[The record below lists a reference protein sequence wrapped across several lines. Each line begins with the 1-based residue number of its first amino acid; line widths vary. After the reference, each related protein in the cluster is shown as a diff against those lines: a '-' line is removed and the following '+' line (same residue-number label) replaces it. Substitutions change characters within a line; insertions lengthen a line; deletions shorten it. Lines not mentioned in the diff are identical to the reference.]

1 MIITRFDRER
11 ERERERVG
19 AVFGPGDFIHSKDY
33 QKKEENRKQTK
44 ETEKKK
50 QKTEK
55 SMS

>member
-11 ERERERVG
+11 ERVG
-19 AVFGPGDFIHSKDY
+19 AVFSPGDFIHSKDY
-33 QKKEENRKQTK
+33 QKKEENRKQT
-44 ETEKKK
+44 EKKK

>member
-11 ERERERVG
+11 ESRGSFWSRR
-19 AVFGPGDFIHSKDY
+19 FYSFQRLSK
-33 QKKEENRKQTK
+33 KGRKQTK

-55 SMS
+55 SMSEKAG

>member
-11 ERERERVG
+11 EREQGQFLVQEIL
-19 AVFGPGDFIHSKDY
+19 FIPKTIK
-33 QKKEENRKQTK
+33 KKEENRKQTK